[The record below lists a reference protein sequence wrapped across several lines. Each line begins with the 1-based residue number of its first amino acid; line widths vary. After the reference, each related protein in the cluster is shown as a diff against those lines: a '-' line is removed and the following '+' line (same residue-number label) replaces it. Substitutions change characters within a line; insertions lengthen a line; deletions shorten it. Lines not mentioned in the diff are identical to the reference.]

1 MKVEQLFEAPKKYS
15 GFRETKT
22 PLEAE
27 LKSVFKLDA
36 TFKPRSL
43 GGTYSVNFII
53 PASMDASDIDFVA
66 GMIKRKLP
74 SLLKK
79 YLDAS
84 NLEIDEP
91 RLWMPNMKSMTL
103 QNSQKVKMMQ
113 GEKELRFF
121 VS

>member
-1 MKVEQLFEAPKKYS
+1 MKLEHLLEASQKRTA
-15 GFRETKT
+15 FAETRT
-22 PLEAE
+22 PLEKE
-27 LKSVFKLDA
+27 LKNIFKLDV
-36 TFKPRSL
+36 TFKPQSL
-43 GGTYSVNFII
+43 GGTYSVSFTI
-53 PASMDASDIDFVA
+53 PASMSADDIDFVA

-79 YLDAS
+79 HLDAS